1 MQFCGHRSCELK
13 IPLAKETSNAMG
25 LFFCG
30 YGRNDA
36 FPKFT
41 HIELYN
47 VVGGKVKYKLIENYE
62 ESNNQAK
69 IVPLAQIDVIL
80 TFCKGISNTFINY
93 IPQKVE
99 SIVNAKIDAI
109 PDTFTESQKNELK
122 EAFLSVKNEIA
133 SAIDTTIQNSNV
145 MPILN
150 SVQLIPLAEMAFF
163 AENLVNMTTLK
174 RTFAIDGNQQ
184 TVGGPTDVAVLS
196 KGDGFVW
203 IKRKLYFDGQLNPN
217 YALRLCE
224 F

>member
-1 MQFCGHRSCELK
+1 M
-13 IPLAKETSNAMG
+13 
-25 LFFCG
+25 
-30 YGRNDA
+30 
-36 FPKFT
+36 
-41 HIELYN
+41 
-47 VVGGKVKYKLIENYE
+47 
-62 ESNNQAK
+62 
-69 IVPLAQIDVIL
+69 
-80 TFCKGISNTFINY
+80 
-93 IPQKVE
+93 
-99 SIVNAKIDAI
+99 
-109 PDTFTESQKNELK
+109 
-122 EAFLSVKNEIA
+122 
-133 SAIDTTIQNSNV
+133 
-145 MPILN
+145 N